1 MSYVTDKDKW
11 LTRATEWVMY
21 ASAWSFRFLTW
32 PLNTWTLTR
41 SLAPLGGL
49 AAWMIP
55 AARQRIIEN
64 VDHVWPGLT
73 PAEKKIFVKAN
84 GAQTLC
90 LFVEYSRL
98 DKVLREVGIQVDGEE
113 HLRERPDGKGAIL
126 VTAHFGNWE
135 AVRFAAKSM
144 GQECG
149 IIYRA
154 FNNRFLDRFTL
165 NLIPAAGEPVLQKG
179 TGMRQLFAHVRKGG
193 VVMIL
198 VDQRNSG
205 APYLDFLGK
214 PAETV
219 LAAAELAQRTGAAL
233 IPTVAVRDLAGRK
246 FNVTFEEPVTGDDPQ
261 KMMQEVNDRIGA
273 WVAEAPDQWFWLHR
287 RWRTTKRSQVQ
298 EVEEEMA

>member
-11 LTRATEWVMY
+11 LTRASEWMMY
-21 ASAWSFRFLTW
+21 ASAWSFRTLTW
-32 PLNTWTLTR
+32 PLSTWALTR
-41 SLAPLGGL
+41 SLAPLGGWI
-49 AAWMIP
+49 AWKVPM
-55 AARQRIIEN
+55 ARKRIIEN
-64 VDHVWPGLT
+64 VDHVFPGLT
-73 PAEKKIFVKAN
+73 DAEKKVFVKAN

-98 DKVLREVGIQVDGEE
+98 DKVLREVGVEVSGEE
-113 HLRERPDGKGAIL
+113 HLRGRPDGTGAIL
-126 VTAHFGNWE
+126 VTAHYGNWE
-135 AVRFAAKSM
+135 AVRMAAKFM

-154 FNNRFLDRFTL
+154 FNNRYLDRFTM

-179 TGMRQLFAHVRKGG
+179 SGMRQLLAHVKRGG

-219 LAAAELAQRTGAAL
+219 LAAAELATRTGAAL
-233 IPTVAVRDLAGRK
+233 IPAVAERDLAKRRFK
-246 FNVTFEEPVTGDDPQ
+246 VTFETPVAIAAPE
-261 KMMQEVNDRIGA
+261 KMMQEVNDRISG
-273 WVAEAPDQWFWLHR
+273 WIMQAPDQWFWLHR
-287 RWRTTKRSQVQ
+287 RWRTTLRSQGKSGDR
-298 EVEEEMA
+298 A